1 MQSFFNRRVLRD
13 SYCAD
18 GAFAITPGASALSNP
33 TTGGILVGAA
43 GTLTCTIGG
52 VGGIVI
58 TAIAGQYLNVVATH
72 VTAATA
78 TGLVGLYHR

>member
-1 MQSFFNRRVLRD
+1 MQSFFNRRALRD
-13 SYCAD
+13 SYCGD
-18 GAFAITPGASALSNP
+18 GAFSITPGAGALANP
-33 TTGGILVGAA
+33 TTAGILVGGA
-43 GTLTCTIGG
+43 GTVTCTIGG
-52 VGGIVI
+52 TSVVI